1 MRLIVAAVQTR
12 GRLRMRTPDAFP
24 RTVLWRCPWWTLV
37 VRYVG
42 CVIFLSASCLSL
54 CTIQMAV
61 QVVYQRT
68 HPMYFSGRAVYVVAF
83 SLRSNGSR
91 EQLYAHLMNVT
102 VRCPDA
108 CILVVGTHADQV
120 SAMPASLSSWKREF
134 PQVRAVIP

>member
-1 MRLIVAAVQTR
+1 MDFGGQVRGVCDVFHSLMRS
-12 GRLRMRTPDAFP
+12 
-24 RTVLWRCPWWTLV
+24 
-37 VRYVG
+37 VRV
-42 CVIFLSASCLSL
+42 SL
-54 CTIQMAV
+54 CTAQMAL

-102 VRCPDA
+102 ARCPDA

-134 PQVRAVIP
+134 PQVRAVIL